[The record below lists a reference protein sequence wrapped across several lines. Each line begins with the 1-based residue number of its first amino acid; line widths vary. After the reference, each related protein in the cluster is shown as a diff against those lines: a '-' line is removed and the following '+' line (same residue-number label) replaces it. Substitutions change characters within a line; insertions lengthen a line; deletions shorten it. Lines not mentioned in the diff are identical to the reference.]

1 MGANEILFRKEIMMK
16 VEKLSIEGMSCGHCT
31 GRVKESL
38 TKLAGVSSV
47 DVDLDTAAVG
57 YDENMTNRSELEA
70 AVTSLSYKVKA

>member
-1 MGANEILFRKEIMMK
+1 MK
-16 VEKLSIEGMSCGHCT
+16 IEKLSIEGMSCGHCT
-31 GRVKESL
+31 GRVRDAL